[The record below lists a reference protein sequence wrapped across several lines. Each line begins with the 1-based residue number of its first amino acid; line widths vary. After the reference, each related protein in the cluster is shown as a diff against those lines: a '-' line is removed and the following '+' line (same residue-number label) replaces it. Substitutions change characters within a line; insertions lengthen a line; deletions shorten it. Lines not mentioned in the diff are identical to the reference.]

1 MVEVLVCI
9 AETRSAWQT
18 WEIVAC
24 MAEAH
29 GAWGFPPSWGLTS
42 CKAAAKFFS
51 WYKYSKCLSSVKSGQ
66 FNFYLVLT
74 NCFRKSSNVT
84 RVLLYNNFGIIS
96 IKYLIKVEDSIEDLK
111 KEVEEVKEEKEKEEV
126 KEGEEGEKGE
136 GDSKETEDENK
147 EEKKKDSRATNIRK
161 KLSFKKSF
169 SFLRKKAAKDAAA
182 KEEKVEEG
190 EKEETKEDK
199 VEEKAEESSPK
210 ETETESSSKPE
221 ESSTEKVE
229 DAPAP
234 PTEAPPGKTKF
245 LGIAPPPTPWKI
257 ACKRACIDK
266 KIGHFFT

>member
-1 MVEVLVCI
+1 M
-9 AETRSAWQT
+9 
-18 WEIVAC
+18 
-24 MAEAH
+24 
-29 GAWGFPPSWGLTS
+29 
-42 CKAAAKFFS
+42 
-51 WYKYSKCLSSVKSGQ
+51 
-66 FNFYLVLT
+66 
-74 NCFRKSSNVT
+74 
-84 RVLLYNNFGIIS
+84 
-96 IKYLIKVEDSIEDLK
+96 
-111 KEVEEVKEEKEKEEV
+111 

-190 EKEETKEDK
+190 EKEETKEK
-199 VEEKAEESSPK
+199 VEEKVEESSPK

-234 PTEAPPGKTKF
+234 PTEAPPGKRSF
-245 LGIAPPPTPWKI
+245 YDIVPPTPLNKVACEQAYIDNKI
-257 ACKRACIDK
+257 TFFYNKFFEANFLQSDK
-266 KIGHFFT
+266 ICLNLLNRKSPPPFLIPIVYYDFLEFI

>member
-1 MVEVLVCI
+1 M
-9 AETRSAWQT
+9 R
-18 WEIVAC
+18 
-24 MAEAH
+24 AH
-29 GAWGFPPSWGLTS
+29 LLQSS
-42 CKAAAKFFS
+42 SKVFS

-111 KEVEEVKEEKEKEEV
+111 KDVEEVKEEKEKEKEEV

-234 PTEAPPGKTKF
+234 PTEAPPGKQSF
-245 LGIAPPPTPWKI
+245 LGIALLPHTLKN
-257 ACKRACIDK
+257 RV
-266 KIGHFFT
+266 

>member
-1 MVEVLVCI
+1 M
-9 AETRSAWQT
+9 
-18 WEIVAC
+18 
-24 MAEAH
+24 
-29 GAWGFPPSWGLTS
+29 
-42 CKAAAKFFS
+42 
-51 WYKYSKCLSSVKSGQ
+51 
-66 FNFYLVLT
+66 
-74 NCFRKSSNVT
+74 
-84 RVLLYNNFGIIS
+84 
-96 IKYLIKVEDSIEDLK
+96 
-111 KEVEEVKEEKEKEEV
+111 

-190 EKEETKEDK
+190 EKEETKEK
-199 VEEKAEESSPK
+199 VEEKVEESSPK

-234 PTEAPPGKTKF
+234 PTEAPPGKRSF
-245 LGIAPPPTPWKI
+245 YDIALPPPPPTLLKKSHVNRHILTIKNAFFYKKFFEANFLQSDKI
-257 ACKRACIDK
+257 CLNLLNRKSPPPFLIPIVYYDFLEF
-266 KIGHFFT
+266 I